1 MFSPEISMDSA
12 RLAQG
17 TIVNWRDEYEAR
29 RIVPPYAPL
38 WAKTGATSFNK
49 ADLLS
54 GTRKFRKLLVGR
66 VRG

>member
-1 MFSPEISMDSA
+1 
-12 RLAQG
+12 
-17 TIVNWRDEYEAR
+17 VNWRDEYEAR